1 VEHELLN
8 WLVRYGAPL
17 LFLAQVLGI
26 IGLPIPDE
34 LLMTVAGAL
43 IAKGKLHPSTTVFA
57 AVAGSFTGIT
67 TSYLLGRLIGITLL
81 RRWFL
86 RHEEATARVHQLLHR
101 FGGWL
106 LAFGY
111 FIPGVRHLTAI
122 TAGSGGL
129 EYRTFA
135 AYAYP
140 GGALWCTVF
149 LSLGYFAGDR
159 WHEMLDLASEHL
171 VIFALVIIAALAL
184 YVIVRSLLF
193 DRRRLR
199 S

>member
-1 VEHELLN
+1 LN
-8 WLVRYGAPL
+8 GVHTA
-17 LFLAQVLGI
+17 
-26 IGLPIPDE
+26 
-34 LLMTVAGAL
+34 
-43 IAKGKLHPSTTVFA
+43 FA
-57 AVAGSFTGIT
+57 ALAGCLTGIT
-67 TSYLLGRLIGITLL
+67 VSYLLGRLIGITLL

-86 RHEEATARVHQLLHR
+86 RHEWAVERAHRWLHR

-135 AYAYP
+135 AWAYP
-140 GGALWCTVF
+140 GGAFWCTVF
-149 LSLGYFAGDR
+149 LSLGYWAGDR
-159 WHEMLDLASEHL
+159 WREVAEVAHDHA
-171 VIFALVIIAALAL
+171 AIAAIVVALAVTI
-184 YVIVRSLLF
+184 YIVIRS
-193 DRRRLR
+193 RERGGVTN